1 MLRTKKPWVV
11 GGTGAILAAVVGLS
25 GCATAKPQAG
35 SDADRPCK
43 IAFLLPENTTPR
55 YEADDHPLFLA
66 AVKAQDPSCQVLYFN
81 AANSADK
88 QQQQA
93 ESALSQGASVLVLD
107 AADTNSAANIASEA
121 QAQGVKTI
129 GYDRAAGGPLAFQI
143 HFDNVTVGEQQA
155 TSLIA
160 AMKAAGHAS
169 GKIVMING
177 APDSTGAFFKKGA
190 HNVLDKSG
198 YTIAAEF
205 DTTAWS
211 PTTATTEMTQAIS
224 KVGKDQIVGVY
235 SANDTLAGA
244 AITAMQQAGMS
255 TLPPITGLDATNE
268 GLQRILL
275 GTQTMTVYK
284 DIKTEAQQAAKA
296 AIEIVHGQTPKAT
309 STTKN
314 STGNSVPTLDLPPVA
329 VTATNMKSTVVAD
342 GFVSVKALCAGD
354 VAAACAKQGIS

>member
-1 MLRTKKPWVV
+1 MLRTRSRWVV
-11 GGTGAILAAVVGLS
+11 GGTGAFLSALVVLS
-25 GCATAKPQAG
+25 GCATAKTTSTSNPG
-35 SDADRPCK
+35 PCK

-93 ESALSQGASVLVLD
+93 ESALSQGAKVLVLD
-107 AADTNSAANIASEA
+107 AADTNSAANIVSEA
-121 QAQGVKTI
+121 KAQGVKTI
-129 GYDRAAGGPLAFQI
+129 AYDRAAGGPLAYQI
-143 HFDNVTVGEQQA
+143 GFDNVTVGEQQA
-155 TSLIA
+155 NSLVT
-160 AMKAAGHAS
+160 AMKAAGHPN
-169 GKIVMING
+169 GKIVMLNG
-177 APDSTGAFFKKGA
+177 APDATGAFFKQGA

-205 DTTAWS
+205 DTTGWS

-224 KVGKDQIVGVY
+224 RVGKDQIVGVY

-255 TLPPITGLDATNE
+255 PLPPITGLDATNE

-284 DIKTEAQQAAKA
+284 AIKSETNLAAKI
-296 AIEIVHGQTPKAT
+296 AIQMVNGQSPQGT
-309 STTKN
+309 STKKN
-314 STGNSVPTLDLPPVA
+314 STGDTVQTQDLPPVA
-329 VTATNMKSTVVAD
+329 VTAANVKSTVVAD
-342 GFVSVKALCAGD
+342 GFISAKALCAGD
-354 VAAACAKQGIS
+354 VATACAKDGIS